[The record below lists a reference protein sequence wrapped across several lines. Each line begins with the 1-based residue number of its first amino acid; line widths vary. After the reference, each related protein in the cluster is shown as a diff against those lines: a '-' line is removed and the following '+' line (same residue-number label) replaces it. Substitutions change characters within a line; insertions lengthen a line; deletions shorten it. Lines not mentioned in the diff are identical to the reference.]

1 MVKTKKPDDKKT
13 EKVKKQSDSNN
24 GVSKVRND
32 TLQSL
37 KNLRVLVHEVSEN
50 WSNRVQADLAA
61 LIEDL
66 ENFPELRMSK
76 TDVQTLHKVI
86 EAAELKGLKPE
97 KGRPRDIR
105 ALNEQVKLIRQIFEK
120 LDK

>member
-1 MVKTKKPDDKKT
+1 MVKTKKPEDKKT
-13 EKVKKQSDSNN
+13 EKAKKQSDPNN
-24 GVSKVRND
+24 GVSKVRSD

-76 TDVQTLHKVI
+76 TDVQILRKVI
-86 EAAELKGLKPE
+86 ETAELKDLKPE

>member
-1 MVKTKKPDDKKT
+1 MVKTKKPEDKKT
-13 EKVKKQSDSNN
+13 EKTKKQSDPNN
-24 GVSKVRND
+24 GVSKVRSD

-37 KNLRVLVHEVSEN
+37 KNLRVLVHEISEN

-76 TDVQTLHKVI
+76 TDVQILRKVI
-86 EAAELKGLKPE
+86 EAAELKDLKPE

>member
-13 EKVKKQSDSNN
+13 EKAKKQSDPNN
-24 GVSKVRND
+24 GVSKVRSD

-37 KNLRVLVHEVSEN
+37 KNLRVLAHEVSEN
-50 WSNRVQADLAA
+50 WSNRIQADLAA

-76 TDVQTLHKVI
+76 TDVQILRKVI
-86 EAAELKGLKPE
+86 EAAELKDLKPE
-97 KGRPRDIR
+97 KGRPRDLR

>member
-1 MVKTKKPDDKKT
+1 MVKTKKPEDKKT
-13 EKVKKQSDSNN
+13 EKTKKQSDPNN
-24 GVSKVRND
+24 GVSKVRSD

-37 KNLRVLVHEVSEN
+37 KNLRVLVHEISEN

-76 TDVQTLHKVI
+76 TDVQILRKVI
-86 EAAELKGLKPE
+86 EAAELKDLKPE
-97 KGRPRDIR
+97 KGRSRDIR